1 MESEVE
7 ADSDHEEVDNDLGHG
22 HWMGHPDDSSKSL
35 DSDDTGTVRR
45 KKKTVVT
52 PKMAMESFRSSFLN
66 TDENQDVN
74 LDAILG
80 ELCALESQL
89 SCAQSNLYRH
99 SQDHPSGL
107 AKDEHRDSGNDLAQ
121 AELDALASEITQS
134 LAFRHSLPSDH
145 NHDFMHG
152 QFLTKHGSCN
162 DIANDSGETDSAF
175 SENASLPSSE
185 SFTSMV
191 TVSSMA
197 ETYTHPDTCSM
208 VSNASTIT
216 PLSVQACEMHALLTS
231 HLSLYEEEL
240 TKENYSIEEQKAKLQ
255 AEKIRIALE
264 KIKEAKIRK
273 LFVRAFGK
281 DGSSKSILVDE
292 KMSISDVCSTLADKN
307 HMRLNSKLAV
317 VEHMP
322 ELLMERILEDHDT
335 LVENMVMWTRD
346 TNNRILFE
354 EREEKNDLFRH
365 PEKYLLMSSSSEKG
379 ASLDPGR
386 RHKLIMEFFGGG
398 GRQVPEVEGVMYLK
412 SEGKKAWKKYF
423 FVLRASGLYYNP
435 KGKISKASKDLV
447 SMVNFD
453 FVDVYRGL
461 GWKKKYHAPTDH
473 CFALKHPQIQKKTSK
488 YIRYF
493 CTENKNALDQWIMG
507 IRIAKYGHQL
517 LDNYEKLRHEIQM
530 WDYREM
536 RSSVSEVSS
545 EALELNPDVKDSRL
559 SMPEPK
565 SRNSIVYV
573 QNSSFTTHGNVLEH
587 SEDLIGP
594 ESQKTT
600 LSSQS
605 SLELPP
611 SGGLQKT
618 HTKRVSFSNTPSV
631 INADSDT
638 EMRVRHRDSI
648 TSASTDSSE
657 DSTSSGESRHSAN
670 SSASRGK
677 FRAKIPV
684 TTGTTRQI
692 SEMVQ
697 VAYEGSSIS
706 SCESDTRAGG
716 HERKPSLAKHSEKEK
731 SRASSHRHE
740 RKSSDGSI
748 EREYRTLKNVSPQ
761 HTLSHRAPPSPP
773 PLKCPLNYQSIQE
786 DDEVWQRNENFV
798 PTSTYPYHPPQQI
811 AGQMSMHKMPMSPQL
826 PRVYSDPSQERC
838 MSPPPH
844 ERFKSP
850 PPPSHRVMS
859 PPSHHRAIS
868 PTSAPIDPWEYRTD
882 LPPPPGAMFSHGE
895 SGGRPQGSHGY
906 QEQRLSKH
914 TVAAPKTVS
923 PKVPQNLSQSPPPP
937 MPPPGPMAKPPSP
950 GALPFHPPPLTSLSN
965 PMFKQAN
972 VLSEECDSN
981 ASSPCPSESSPTTPR
996 SMLAMPPAM
1005 PLLQNQYVSL
1015 QSGAM
1020 NLGKAPSKSGPEV
1033 TSDSPLSPMS
1043 APQPIPPAG
1052 SMASPPPM
1060 SQSKAQKTYPPP
1072 LSCGATRPSASPG
1085 VMSPVS
1091 PISPALVQS
1100 PQMRNSAHGYEHFD
1114 QVRVRPGSQGSR
1126 GSTGSNMSRTSSG
1139 GSVNC
1144 YPPPPPNPGAQP
1156 MSPRLDD
1163 SGKSLPF
1170 LDELSKRSSTG
1181 PKKVP
1186 PQTLPKPTD
1195 SNSNMQNING
1205 ATNTLTNGV
1214 TPHNHKPEIVRPNS
1228 APVKKGVPPPP
1239 PKRSETTRL
1248 SSEVSRIKDQ
1258 DNVVPSVHDSPLY
1271 ENFQECEGIM
1281 DINDLPPPPPE
1292 LLAGLASDGNVKRG
1306 KPPPPPPK
1314 RSRET
1319 HLTQQT

>member
-1 MESEVE
+1 MLEQEYYYRQEEEGRMESEVE
-7 ADSDHEEVDNDLGHG
+7 LDSDHDDGEHDLSHG
-22 HWMGHPDDSSKSL
+22 HWMGHPDDPNKDL
-35 DSDDTGTVRR
+35 NSDDTGTVRR

-89 SCAQSNLYRH
+89 SSAQTDLYRRP
-99 SQDHPSGL
+99 QDQPPAGL
-107 AKDEHRDSGNDLAQ
+107 TKDEHRDSGNDLAQ

-145 NHDFMHG
+145 HHDFMHG
-152 QFLTKHGSCN
+152 QFLTKHGSCS

-191 TVSSMA
+191 TVSSTA
-197 ETYTHPDTCSM
+197 EAYNQSDACSM
-208 VSNASTIT
+208 ASNASTIT
-216 PLSVQACEMHALLTS
+216 PLSVQANE
-231 HLSLYEEEL
+231 
-240 TKENYSIEEQKAKLQ
+240 EEQKARLQ

-273 LFVRAFGK
+273 LFVRAFSK

-292 KMSISDVCSTLADKN
+292 KMSISEVCGMLADKN
-307 HMRLNSKLAV
+307 HTRLNSKLAV
-317 VEHMP
+317 IEHMP

-346 TNNRILFE
+346 TKNRILFE
-354 EREEKNDLFRH
+354 EREEKNDLFRR

-379 ASLDPGR
+379 ASLDPSR
-386 RHKLIMEFFGGG
+386 RHKLIKEFFGGG

-423 FVLRASGLYYNP
+423 FVLRSSGLYYNP

-493 CTENKNALDQWIMG
+493 CTENKNALDQWVMG

-517 LDNYEKLRHEIQM
+517 LDNYEKLRHGIQM

-536 RSSVSEVSS
+536 RSSVSEVSNDPI
-545 EALELNPDVKDSRL
+545 ELNPNVKDSRL
-559 SMPEPK
+559 SMPDPS

-573 QNSSFTTHGNVLEH
+573 QNSSFTSSGNVLDH
-587 SEDLIGP
+587 SEDLVGP
-594 ESQKTT
+594 EARKSK
-600 LSSQS
+600 LSSQN

-618 HTKRVSFSNTPSV
+618 HTKRVSFSNTHSV
-631 INADSDT
+631 INADSDS

-657 DSTSSGESRHSAN
+657 DSTSSGESRQSGN
-670 SSASRGK
+670 SMASRGK
-677 FRAKIPV
+677 FRARIPV
-684 TTGTTRQI
+684 TTETTRQI

-697 VAYEGSSIS
+697 VAMEGSSIS
-706 SCESDTRAGG
+706 SCESDSRGIG
-716 HERKPSLAKHSEKEK
+716 HERKPSLTKISEKDK
-731 SRASSHRHE
+731 ARSSTLPSGGRHE
-740 RKSSDGSI
+740 RKSSDSSI

-761 HTLSHRAPPSPP
+761 HTYSHRAPPSPP

-786 DDEVWQRNENFV
+786 DEEVWQRNEDFV
-798 PTSTYPYHPPQQI
+798 PTSSYPYTQPQHYPT
-811 AGQMSMHKMPMSPQL
+811 QMSMQKNPMSPSL
-826 PRVYSDPSQERC
+826 PRVYADPSQERV
-838 MSPPPH
+838 MSPPPQ
-844 ERFKSP
+844 ERFRSP
-850 PPPSHRVMS
+850 PPPQGRIMS
-859 PPSHHRAIS
+859 PPSHHKVMS
-868 PTSAPIDPWEYRTD
+868 PTSAPTDPWEYRTD
-882 LPPPPGAMFSHGE
+882 LPSPPGTLV
-895 SGGRPQGSHGY
+895 Y

-914 TVAAPKTVS
+914 TVAAPKSVT
-923 PKVPQNLSQSPPPP
+923 PNVPQNLSQSPPPP
-937 MPPPGPMAKPPSP
+937 MPPPGPMNKPLSP
-950 GALPFHPPPLTSLSN
+950 GNLPFHPPPLTSLSN
-965 PMFKQAN
+965 PMLKQSNGFA
-972 VLSEECDSN
+972 EECESSS
-981 ASSPCPSESSPTTPR
+981 SSPCPSESSPTTPR
-996 SMLAMPPAM
+996 GMLAMPPAM
-1005 PLLQNQYVSL
+1005 PLLHNQYVSATGHIKNI
-1015 QSGAM
+1015 SR
-1020 NLGKAPSKSGPEV
+1020 SGPEV
-1033 TSDSPLSPMS
+1033 TSGSPSKSP
-1043 APQPIPPAG
+1043 APT
-1052 SMASPPPM
+1052 ASPPV
-1060 SQSKAQKTYPPP
+1060 SQIKSQRNYPPP
-1072 LSCGATRPSASPG
+1072 LSSLEHRPPASPG
-1085 VMSPVS
+1085 IKSPVS
-1091 PISPALVQS
+1091 PVPSPLIQS
-1100 PQMRNSAHGYEHFD
+1100 PQMRNSTQGYEHFD
-1114 QVRVRPGSQGSR
+1114 QVRVRPGSQTSR
-1126 GSTGSNMSRTSSG
+1126 GSTGSNTSRTPSG
-1139 GSVNC
+1139 GSISC
-1144 YPPPPPNPGAQP
+1144 YPPPPPNPGASQP
-1156 MSPRLDD
+1156 LSPGPDD
-1163 SGKSLPF
+1163 GGSALPF
-1170 LDELSKRSSTG
+1170 LEELAKRSSTG
-1181 PKKVP
+1181 SKKVP

-1195 SNSNMQNING
+1195 MGQHTDMQNING
-1205 ATNTLTNGV
+1205 ATTTLTNGV
-1214 TPHNHKPEIVRPNS
+1214 TPHSHRPEAPRPNS
-1228 APVKKGVPPPP
+1228 APVKKGIPPPP

-1248 SSEVSRIKDQ
+1248 SSDVSAKARDSGECS
-1258 DNVVPSVHDSPLY
+1258 VVPNDHSDTLY
-1271 ENFQECEGIM
+1271 ENCQECEGIM

-1292 LLAGLASDGNVKRG
+1292 LLAGLASDGNVKRS

-1319 HLTQQT
+1319 HLSQQT

>member
-1 MESEVE
+1 MLEQDYYYRQEEEGRMESEVE
-7 ADSDHEEVDNDLGHG
+7 ADSDHEDGDHDLAHG
-22 HWMGHPDDSSKSL
+22 HWMGHPDYPSK

-89 SCAQSNLYRH
+89 SCAQSDLHRR
-99 SQDHPSGL
+99 SQEHTSGL
-107 AKDEHRDSGNDLAQ
+107 VKDEHRDSGNDLAQ

-162 DIANDSGETDSAF
+162 DIGNDSGETDSAF

-191 TVSSMA
+191 TVSSTA
-197 ETYTHPDTCSM
+197 EAYNQSDACSM
-208 VSNASTIT
+208 ASNASTIT
-216 PLSVQACEMHALLTS
+216 PLSVQAS
-231 HLSLYEEEL
+231 EEEH
-240 TKENYSIEEQKAKLQ
+240 KARLQ

-292 KMSISDVCSTLADKN
+292 KMSISDVCSVLADKN
-307 HMRLNSKLAV
+307 HTRLNSKLAV
-317 VEHMP
+317 IEHMP

-346 TNNRILFE
+346 TNNRVLFE

-412 SEGKKAWKKYF
+412 SEGKKAWKKFF
-423 FVLRASGLYYNP
+423 FVLRSSGLYYNP

-461 GWKKKYHAPTDH
+461 GWKKKYHAPTDY

-536 RSSVSEVSS
+536 RSSVSEVPS
-545 EALELNPDVKDSRL
+545 ETLELNPDVKDSRL
-559 SMPEPK
+559 SMPDPS

-573 QNSSFTTHGNVLEH
+573 QNSSFTSSGSVLDH
-587 SEDLIGP
+587 SEDLVGP
-594 ESQKTT
+594 ESRKTT

-631 INADSDT
+631 INADSDS

-657 DSTSSGESRHSAN
+657 DSTSSGESRLSSN

-677 FRAKIPV
+677 FRARIPV
-684 TTGTTRQI
+684 TTETTRQI

-697 VAYEGSSIS
+697 VAMEGSSIS
-706 SCESDTRAGG
+706 SCESDTRTGG
-716 HERKPSLAKHSEKEK
+716 HERKPSLTKLSEKEK
-731 SRASSHRHE
+731 SRASVQRHE

-748 EREYRTLKNVSPQ
+748 EREQSTHKNVSPQ
-761 HTLSHRAPPSPP
+761 HTLIHRTAPSPP

-786 DDEVWQRNENFV
+786 DEEVWQRNENFV
-798 PTSTYPYHPPQQI
+798 PTSTYPYHPPHHM
-811 AGQMSMHKMPMSPQL
+811 AGQMSMPKMPMSPPL

-850 PPPSHRVMS
+850 PPPSHGRVMS
-859 PPSHHRAIS
+859 PPSHHKVIS

-882 LPPPPGAMFSHGE
+882 LPPPPAAIYSHVE
-895 SGGRPQGSHGY
+895 QGGRPQGPLIY
-906 QEQRLSKH
+906 QEQKLSKH
-914 TVAAPKTVS
+914 TVAAPKSVT
-923 PKVPQNLSQSPPPP
+923 PKVPQNLSHSPPPP

-950 GALPFHPPPLTSLSN
+950 GTLPFHPPPLTSLSN
-965 PMFKQAN
+965 PMMKQGN
-972 VLSEECDSN
+972 GLSEDCESN

-996 SMLAMPPAM
+996 GVLAMPPAM

-1020 NLGKAPSKSGPEV
+1020 GQIKNAPKSGPEV
-1033 TSDSPLSPMS
+1033 TSGSSKS
-1043 APQPIPPAG
+1043 SVAVAPPTPPAV
-1052 SMASPPPM
+1052 SMASPPPT
-1060 SQSKAQKTYPPP
+1060 SQQKKYPPP
-1072 LSCGATRPSASPG
+1072 LSCGVTRSSASPG
-1085 VMSPVS
+1085 ILSPVS
-1091 PISPALVQS
+1091 PMSPPMIHS

-1114 QVRVRPGSQGSR
+1114 QVRVRPGSQASR
-1126 GSTGSNMSRTSSG
+1126 VSTGSNTSRTSG
-1139 GSVNC
+1139 GSVQC
-1144 YPPPPPNPGAQP
+1144 YPPPPPNPQP
-1156 MSPRLDD
+1156 MSPGQEDI
-1163 SGKSLPF
+1163 GKTLPF

-1181 PKKVP
+1181 SKKVP
-1186 PQTLPKPTD
+1186 PQTLPKPSD
-1195 SNSNMQNING
+1195 GGQSSNMQNING
-1205 ATNTLTNGV
+1205 ATTTLTNGI
-1214 TPHNHKPEIVRPNS
+1214 TPHNHKPEQIRPNS

-1248 SSEVSRIKDQ
+1248 SSDLAKVKDQ
-1258 DNVVPSVHDSPLY
+1258 DNAVPNVHNSPLY
-1271 ENFQECEGIM
+1271 ENFQECDGIM

-1292 LLAGLASDGNVKRG
+1292 LLAGLASDGNVKRS

-1319 HLTQQT
+1319 HLTH